1 MFHEHLIVMHPIWEL
16 RNRNMQILEIGAA
29 RGVSVSIMVP
39 DIELWIDGIQ

>member
-1 MFHEHLIVMHPIWEL
+1 
-16 RNRNMQILEIGAA
+16 MQILEIGAA